1 MLLLMAAVNTV
12 VGYSTGAPPESCSTI
27 APEHGFNRATG
38 PVPFIVNI
46 SSLDDGYT
54 PGETYI
60 SKP

>member
-12 VGYSTGAPPESCSTI
+12 VGYRTGAPLAACFTI
-27 APEHGFNRATG
+27 TPNHGDSMATG
-38 PVPFIVNI
+38 PVPFTVNI